1 MCYKW
6 PGPRCYSHGKEDYA
20 KKEKSFVDATIIA
33 VKTGDPK
40 NMENAEAA
48 KKEMVKAEMD
58 MYATKEGLSV
68 LKEKLDGQFKNKEI
82 TGNQAHD
89 QYHNA
94 QDVYTTRMNAYDRMN
109 KTVDGRK
116 PSKEWRPESQRELVA
131 SINKNSLL
139 LAEYEKDRNKSAK
152 IKPLQN
158 KQRLL
163 QARLEH
169 ARMTRN
175 HITEKGYITASDV
188 DNAYSNES
196 KKSTTPKGGTKLPP
210 NRAKIVADKHYLATG
225 EKLDTSNMSA
235 KQTKRAEPFSAQ
247 PAIKDEN
254 GGWVG
259 AKYDRTRTNQQVAAE
274 TRADIKKAVATG
286 ALPGEYSYKVKNSG
300 NRIEIDVIGNHKEN
314 IDTYE
319 ARSGRDLTRVS
330 IEGIQLKEKVQAYP
344 NQYAYNKSQAQFD
357 NYNQSHTIFVNFI
370 DGETGKNV
378 RH

>member
-6 PGPRCYSHGKEDYA
+6 PGPRCYSHGKEDYV

-33 VKTGDPK
+33 VKTGDPE

-48 KKEMVKAEMD
+48 KSEMVKAEMD
-58 MYATKEGLSV
+58 MYATKEGLGV
-68 LKEKLDGQFKNKEI
+68 LKAKLDQQFANKEI
-82 TGNQAHD
+82 TGNQRHD
-89 QYHNA
+89 QFHNA

-116 PSKEWRPESQRELVA
+116 PSKEWRPEAQRELVN

-139 LAEYEKDRNKSAK
+139 LAEYEKDRNKADK
-152 IKPLQN
+152 LKTLTN

-175 HITEKGYITASDV
+175 HITEKGYITAGDV
-188 DNAYSNES
+188 DAAHNAKAPAES
-196 KKSTTPKGGTKLPP
+196 KPKTP
-210 NRAKIVADKHYLATG
+210 NRDSILGKKQEFAKMVKEA
-225 EKLDTSNMSA
+225 N
-235 KQTKRAEPFSAQ
+235 TKKPARLEPFTAEPAT
-247 PAIKDEN
+247 KDEN

-259 AKYDRTRTNQQVAAE
+259 AKYDRTRTNQQIASE

-286 ALPGEYSYKVKNSG
+286 GLPAEYSYKVKNSG
-300 NRIEIDVIGNHKEN
+300 NRIEVDVIGNHDNN
-314 IDTYE
+314 IERYSST
-319 ARSGRDLTRVS
+319 SGGNITRVS
-330 IEGIQLKEKVQAYP
+330 SEGIQFRAKVQSFP

-357 NYNQSHTIFVNFI
+357 NFNQSHHIFVNFI
-370 DGETGKNV
+370 DGETGVNV
-378 RH
+378 RL